1 LEKDDFSGTQTQTQT
16 GRQRAHKTKTRRESI
31 PLNQKKHIHGSKKK
45 SRISQD
51 FRSYISHR
59 SEKQESKGTNLI
71 LLFRA
76 REKREKREKK
86 RRIEIVIG
94 CKFGV
99 EDCCSKKRLLLQQ
112 GTHSTSADGL
122 PKRTKDYIVLAT
134 ISFWKQKQ
142 TKQERE
148 KQNSPSLSLFLSRLN
163 F

>member
-1 LEKDDFSGTQTQTQT
+1 
-16 GRQRAHKTKTRRESI
+16 
-31 PLNQKKHIHGSKKK
+31 
-45 SRISQD
+45 
-51 FRSYISHR
+51 
-59 SEKQESKGTNLI
+59 
-71 LLFRA
+71 LFRA
-76 REKREKREKK
+76 REKREKK

>member
-1 LEKDDFSGTQTQTQT
+1 M
-16 GRQRAHKTKTRRESI
+16 
-31 PLNQKKHIHGSKKK
+31 NQNKHVHGSKKN

-51 FRSYISHR
+51 FRSYISQR
-59 SEKQESKGTNLI
+59 SQKKESKGTNLR

-76 REKREKREKK
+76 RDKKREKIEKEEN
-86 RRIEIVIG
+86 RIRNRMQIRCG
-94 CKFGV
+94 
-99 EDCCSKKRLLLQQ
+99 RLLQQFFFLLQQ

-148 KQNSPSLSLFLSRLN
+148 KQNSLCLSISFSRFSVSEDTSSCSFRSLERPQTQRN
-163 F
+163 NNKGQ